1 MRIAFVTPEYVTETD
16 FSGGGLANYLH
27 RVARGLVERG
37 HEAEIFTLSK
47 KGGETL
53 EHDGVKA
60 HRVRPEWKWFFRL
73 NRLLGQ
79 GMPISKGLI
88 VECYSLRRE
97 FLQRHNASAFD
108 IVQAPNFRASGL
120 ALTISSPVPVVTR
133 VSSHSR
139 LWDEAYGLERTRD
152 LKMREWLERQAIRR
166 SARVYAPS
174 AFLAGIY
181 TDEFGFNVDVVRP
194 PFFLEEARLDF
205 SVYEERLKGL
215 EYVIFVGAVGRL
227 KGAFV
232 LADAMTELLPRFPK
246 MHFALAGFDARD
258 ATGRSSVERIKEKLS
273 DFGDRVHCLGPIPHA
288 RLYPLI
294 QKARVVA
301 LPSLVDN
308 LPNSCMEAM
317 ALGSVVVA
325 SRGASFDELIEDGK
339 SGLLAELGNPRA
351 LAESIGQAWCLTED
365 QRARVG
371 GNAKKSIASLAPET
385 TLAQLEA
392 LYASVIAD
400 CSKRKHAPAPSAK
413 LENWSKATEEASVA
427 ARKRQ

>member
-1 MRIAFVTPEYVTETD
+1 
-16 FSGGGLANYLH
+16 
-27 RVARGLVERG
+27 
-37 HEAEIFTLSK
+37 
-47 KGGETL
+47 
-53 EHDGVKA
+53 
-60 HRVRPEWKWFFRL
+60 
-73 NRLLGQ
+73 
-79 GMPISKGLI
+79 
-88 VECYSLRRE
+88 
-97 FLQRHNASAFD
+97 
-108 IVQAPNFRASGL
+108 
-120 ALTISSPVPVVTR
+120 
-133 VSSHSR
+133 
-139 LWDEAYGLERTRD
+139 
-152 LKMREWLERQAIRR
+152 MREWLERQAIRR

-174 AFLAGIY
+174 AFLAGLY

-194 PFFLEEARLDF
+194 PFFLEEAERDF
-205 SVYEERLKGL
+205 TVYEEIFKGL
-215 EYVIFVGAVGRL
+215 EYVLFVGAVGRL